1 LRPARASWL
10 IFAQAYLFANLIQ
23 TFTLTGQALVNKG
36 NFWSLMFFVMA
47 LGSFVAYYILGWA
60 AHAVSTVVTTAYR
73 KEYMQNII
81 RKRIIYFDSE
91 GNSAGT
97 LTSRLS
103 SDPTQIEQLMGK
115 FGILKLQFI
124 F

>member
-1 LRPARASWL
+1 
-10 IFAQAYLFANLIQ
+10 
-23 TFTLTGQALVNKG
+23 
-36 NFWSLMFFVMA
+36 MFFVMA

-115 FGILKLQFI
+115 YTFPEFPVQHH
-124 F
+124 